1 MPVPANARREAAIVE
16 SGDGRRIDVYGN
28 EVTVKISSRDTGGEY
43 AVFELWTEPL
53 TGPPLHLHREQDE
66 CWYILEGHYR
76 FHVDGQDL
84 YASAGDTV
92 LAPRGTR
99 HTFQCIGTT
108 PGRLLT
114 TVIPGGLDLFFEE
127 IETMVSRETAPDPA
141 QLVPI
146 FEKHGM
152 ELHGPP
158 LAAMGPASNAD

>member
-1 MPVPANARREAAIVE
+1 MPAQANARRDPLNVE
-16 SGDGRRIDVYGN
+16 RGDGRLIDIYSN
-28 EVTVKISSRDTGGEY
+28 EISIKISSRDTGGEY
-43 AVFELWTEPL
+43 TVFESWTEPL
-53 TGPPLHLHREQDE
+53 SGPPLHLHHEQDE

-76 FHVDGQDL
+76 FQVDGKDL
-84 YASAGDTV
+84 YASNGDTV

-127 IETMVSRETAPDPA
+127 IETLVSAGTAPDPV

-146 FEKHGM
+146 FQKHRL
-152 ELHGPP
+152 ELLGPP
-158 LAAMGPASNAD
+158 LAAMGAEPGAN